1 MRFAREQ
8 RGDCLLLFRTPHS
21 ELRTPFPSSFSFWTP
36 TMPPHPFARC
46 LRLILIAILL
56 MPTLAFAQTKSPKK
70 AALLSILLPG
80 AGEHYAGG
88 HKSARFFLFAEGVFW
103 TGLFGFKKLNSAREN
118 TFKAFAAAHAGAAV
132 HGKPNSYFDRLSGF
146 DSIYDYNARRRY
158 LEGNLAQPMPDTPD
172 NHWEWDARA
181 SREQFRELRSKA
193 TWARTR
199 GSLFIGALIF
209 NRFASALNAA
219 HLSHN
224 ANAALAPR
232 PEGGAQAQI
241 QIKF

>member
-1 MRFAREQ
+1 M
-8 RGDCLLLFRTPHS
+8 T
-21 ELRTPFPSSFSFWTP
+21 
-36 TMPPHPFARC
+36 PHPFTRH
-46 LRLILIAILL
+46 LRLALIALLL
-56 MPTLAFAQTKSPKK
+56 MPALAFAQGKSPKK
-70 AALLSILLPG
+70 AAFLSILLPG
-80 AGEHYAGG
+80 AGELYAGG
-88 HKSARFFLFAEGVFW
+88 HKSARFFLFTEGAFW

-132 HGKPNSYFDRLSGF
+132 HGKPNSYFDRLTGF
-146 DSIYDYNARRRY
+146 DSIYDYNARRHY
-158 LEGNLAQPMPDTPD
+158 LEGNLAESLPDTPD
-172 NHWEWDARA
+172 NHWEWDVRT
-181 SREQFRELRSKA
+181 SREQFRDLRSKA

-199 GSLFIGALIF
+199 SSLFIGALIF

-232 PEGGAQAQI
+232 PEGGAHAQI